1 MVKSLFFLVL
11 FGLILISISLNIH
24 AQVQVPP
31 PQPNVLFVPW
41 NVTLS
46 QPEYVVVYAGG
57 CSPGNT
63 STYVFTPGE
72 YDLWYSGQAVN
83 AVYAGT
89 LMNGKP
95 LPIQL
100 SQGNY
105 VVVVY
110 PAPSNYATCL
120 YLTYGPSFGM
130 GIVSLPLQPIR
141 TNEVLGY
148 FNISRISAYN
158 TNGANYG
165 VPNSGAGLQLN
176 VVLVVDLVNGQKQY
190 YWLQNVIQF
199 LTHSQ
204 NYDFLDNVWN
214 DTTALATLTS
224 IAGNGVVSNSTNGVY
239 YGYQS
244 GYNTYNLP
252 FAGYLIINVFTY
264 YGTVIVQFGYV
275 ITQSSLYQAPQVVWY
290 DKVYIRPYA
299 PASRAYIEV
308 YANNLTPAGYPMDAE
323 LVFTGYAN
331 GELTTFS
338 NVNAKLALVYWNN
351 STWSPFPS
359 VYSFSLD
366 TLESA
371 TNLRVSM
378 PGSFAVVTVDKS
390 NLGLINPNPQA
401 PALPMTFIN
410 ITYPTGSSALYII
423 QTYRAVFPPV
433 IQPQGDVRYVF
444 EGYYLNSEF
453 YSNSSI
459 TLYPSQTWFT
469 IYNITAAYQA
479 QYFVSIN
486 SVLPVSINGT
496 ETTSYSNWVNAGS
509 VLSIIVNNV
518 TLSNETLFVPSL
530 HSETLSINSPITL
543 TINWTPYYHVEVTS
557 NYPINVN
564 GVSTTNFTSWV
575 RSGSQ
580 LVVTAKPINELMGLV
595 TLEPNATS
603 LTLAINEPTTITIT
617 YTPNYTNLIITITV
631 VLMLMFVFMI
641 IRTKRH

>member
-1 MVKSLFFLVL
+1 MAKSLFFLVL

-31 PQPNVLFVPW
+31 PQQNVLFVPW
-41 NVTLS
+41 NITLS

-57 CSPGNT
+57 CSPSNA
-63 STYVFTPGE
+63 SVYVFTPGE
-72 YDLWYSGQAVN
+72 YDLWYSGQAVS

-89 LMNGKP
+89 LMNGEP

-100 SQGNY
+100 PQGNY

-120 YLTYGPSFGM
+120 YLTYGPGFGM
-130 GIVSLPLQPIR
+130 GIVSLPLQPTR

-148 FNISRISAYN
+148 FNISSISAYN
-158 TNGANYG
+158 PNGVNYG

-176 VVLVVDLVNGQKQY
+176 VMLVVDLANGQKQY

-214 DTTALATLTS
+214 DTTASATLTS
-224 IAGNGVVSNSTNGVY
+224 ITGNGVVSNSTNGIY

-244 GYNTYNLP
+244 GYGTYNLP

-323 LVFTGYAN
+323 LVFAGYGN
-331 GELTTFS
+331 GESTTFS
-338 NVNAKLALVYWNN
+338 NANAKLALVYWNN
-351 STWSPFPS
+351 STWSPFPNI
-359 VYSFSLD
+359 YNYALD
-366 TLESA
+366 TEESA
-371 TNLRVSM
+371 TNLHVMM
-378 PGSFAVVTVDKS
+378 PGAFAQVSVGMS

-410 ITYPTGSSALYII
+410 ITYPTSSNALYINEPYRVDFLPII
-423 QTYRAVFPPV
+423 QNGTG
-433 IQPQGDVRYVF
+433 IRYVF

-453 YSNSSI
+453 YTNSSI
-459 TLYPSQTWFT
+459 TLYPSQTWFAV
-469 IYNITAAYQA
+469 YNVTAVYQT
-479 QYFVSIN
+479 QYLISI
-486 SVLPVSINGT
+486 SSQFPISINGT

-509 VLSIIVNNV
+509 VLSIITNNV
-518 TLSNETLFVPSL
+518 TLSNETMFIPAL
-530 HSETLSINSPITL
+530 HSETLSVDSPITL
-543 TINWTPYYHVEVTS
+543 TINWTPYYRVEVTS

-564 GVSTTNFTSWV
+564 GLETSNYADWL
-575 RSGSQ
+575 RTGSE
-580 LVVTAKPINELMGLV
+580 LEITAKPISELGGLII
-595 TLEPNATS
+595 LRPNATS
-603 LTLAINEPTTITIT
+603 LTLTINKPTTITIT

-641 IRTKRH
+641 IRIKRH